1 MSIDRAQPISPSNAQ
16 HDLTVRPRTQSV
28 STTSSAPSEEVIG
41 IQVSIIKQTTAIQ
54 NDTSQDIN
62 VERLANIKAA
72 MDAGELHI
80 DTDKIAH
87 ALLQDML
94 NFS

>member
-1 MSIDRAQPISPSNAQ
+1 MSI
-16 HDLTVRPRTQSV
+16 L
-28 STTSSAPSEEVIG
+28 
-41 IQVSIIKQTTAIQ
+41 KQTTAIQ
-54 NDTSQDIN
+54 NDTTKDIN

-94 NFS
+94 NF

>member
-1 MSIDRAQPISPSNAQ
+1 MSINRAQPISPSNAQ
-16 HDLTVRPRTQSV
+16 HDLAVRPRTQSV
-28 STTSSAPSEEVIG
+28 STSSAPSDEVIG
-41 IQVSIIKQTTAIQ
+41 IQVSILKQTTAIQ
-54 NDTSQDIN
+54 NDTTKDIN

-94 NFS
+94 NF